1 MRRPVSATPLGG
13 GTLVVCDD
21 GSVWMLVPPSTTWE
35 EGPPIPGSTRDQE
48 SDTGRPSGSYLGGGK
63 LQL

>member
-1 MRRPVSATPLGG
+1 MRRPVSASPLGT

-21 GSVWMLVPPSTTWE
+21 GSVWMLVPPSTTWQ
-35 EGPPIPGSTRDQE
+35 EGPAIPGSARDHE
-48 SDTGRPSGSYLGGGK
+48 ADSARPSGAYLGGGK